1 MANEIFHRVQTGFCF
16 RLI

>member
-1 MANEIFHRVQTGFCF
+1 MANGIFHRVQTGFCF

>member
-1 MANEIFHRVQTGFCF
+1 MANEIVHRVQTGFCF